1 MNGQNE
7 GSPRIQVTLADM
19 MPLFQEQLAAGQKVR
34 FIPHGNSM
42 WPMLRSGRD
51 AVELSPLP
59 PRLKKYDLPLYQ
71 RACGNYVLHR
81 IVRIAPDG
89 FNCMGDGQLRIE
101 PGVQKA
107 QMIGVV
113 TAFCREGRWYPITH
127 PGYMLYCRLWPA
139 CKLVWRCW
147 KRLRRVLHRK
157 ICNGEEPK

>member
-71 RACGNYVLHR
+71 RAGGGYVLHR
-81 IVRIAPDG
+81 IVHAAKDS
-89 FNCMGDGQLRIE
+89 FDCAGDRQLRIE
-101 PGVQKA
+101 RGVQKA
-107 QMIGVV
+107 QMIGLV
-113 TAFCREGRWYPITH
+113 TAFCRKGRWYPVTH
-127 PGYMLYCRLWPA
+127 PGYWLYCRLWPA
-139 CKLVWRCW
+139 CRVAWRCFKW
-147 KRLRRVLHRK
+147 LRRALHR
-157 ICNGEEPK
+157 IISNGEKQE